1 MNSQLH
7 LWQNKAM
14 LSGVWVC
21 RIIFFLPLRF
31 KSILMDNRDNLLGV
45 LATLFKWKKQIL
57 KVILLAGIG
66 TAAISFFFLDDYYR
80 ASTVFYVSSPDLFKP
95 EQMFGT
101 SNKDMEYFG
110 TDGDLDRVLTIAE
123 SNELYDFLIKKFELY
138 KHYDIDSTKQKA
150 PFKVR
155 EHLQKLYE
163 VKKTKFDAVE
173 LSVEDTDREFAS
185 RMANTAREKIDEIT
199 QRLIRNSQ
207 LSLIKAYE
215 SSFLEK
221 EKTLLGI
228 NETLTKLR
236 QNSGVIDPEQQTEAI
251 TKSAVEANLNL
262 ARNKAKLEALRKMSS
277 VSKDTITFLETTVKG
292 YEEEVKQSNTQL
304 KRYNEGYNG
313 VVDMKNQY
321 ERESEQVSKDKQR
334 YLQLRIAY
342 STKISAVSVIE
353 PAAIPIVKER
363 PKRTI
368 IIVSA
373 MLIAFIFSVI
383 GVLLA
388 DNYKD
393 VNWKELS
400 QN

>member
-1 MNSQLH
+1 
-7 LWQNKAM
+7 M

-80 ASTVFYVSSPDLFKP
+80 ASTVFYVASPDLFKP

-101 SNKDMEYFG
+101 SNKDMDYYG
-110 TDGDLDRVLTIAE
+110 TDADLDRVLTIAE
-123 SNELYDFLIKKFELY
+123 SNELYDYLIKAFNLY

-173 LSVEDTDREFAS
+173 LSVEDTDKEFAAQ
-185 RMANTAREKIDEIT
+185 MANSAREKIDEIT

-221 EKTLLGI
+221 EKTLLNI
-228 NETLTKLR
+228 NGTLTQLR
-236 QNSGVIDPEQQTEAI
+236 QNSGVIDPEQQTEAV
-251 TKSAVEANLNL
+251 TKSAVEAGVNY
-262 ARNKAKLEALRKMSS
+262 ARSKAKLDALRKMSNIS
-277 VSKDTITFLETTVKG
+277 RDTIALLEATVKG
-292 YEEEVKQSNTQL
+292 YEEEVKQSNATL
-304 KRYNEGYNG
+304 KRYNDGYNG
-313 VVDMKNQY
+313 VLDMKNQY
-321 ERESEQVSKDKQR
+321 EKESEQVSKDKQR

-363 PKRTI
+363 PKRSV

-373 MLIAFIFSVI
+373 MLIAFIFSVV

-393 VNWKELS
+393 VSWKELTK
-400 QN
+400 N

>member
-1 MNSQLH
+1 LIIKVLYQIILNFKFLIAFQQLH

-123 SNELYDFLIKKFELY
+123 SNELYDFLIKTFDLY

-163 VKKTKFDAVE
+163 VKKTKFDAIE
-173 LSVEDTDREFAS
+173 LSVEDTDREFAA
-185 RMANTAREKIDEIT
+185 RMANTAREKIDE
-199 QRLIRNSQ
+199 
-207 LSLIKAYE
+207 
-215 SSFLEK
+215 K
-221 EKTLLGI
+221 EKTLLSI
-228 NETLTKLR
+228 NGTLTQLR
-236 QNSGVIDPEQQTEAI
+236 QNSGVIDPEQQTEAV
-251 TKSAVEANLNL
+251 TKSAVEAGVNY
-262 ARNKAKLEALRKMSS
+262 ARSKAKLDALRKMSNI
-277 VSKDTITFLETTVKG
+277 SKDTIALLEATVKG
-292 YEEEVKQSNTQL
+292 YEGEVKESNATL
-304 KRYNEGYNG
+304 KRYNDGYNG
-313 VVDMKNQY
+313 VLDMKNQY

-363 PKRTI
+363 PKRSI

-373 MLIAFIFSVI
+373 MLIAFIFSVV

-393 VNWKELS
+393 VSWKELT

>member
-1 MNSQLH
+1 
-7 LWQNKAM
+7 M

-21 RIIFFLPLRF
+21 QIIFFLPLRF

-45 LATLFKWKKQIL
+45 FATLFKWKKQIL

-80 ASTVFYVSSPDLFKP
+80 ATTVFYVASPDLFKP

-101 SNKDMEYFG
+101 SNKDMDYYG
-110 TDGDLDRVLTIAE
+110 TDADLDRVLTIAE
-123 SNELYDFLIKKFELY
+123 SNELYDYLIKAFNLY

-173 LSVEDTDREFAS
+173 LSVEDTDKEFAAQ
-185 RMANTAREKIDEIT
+185 MANSAREKIDEIT

-221 EKTLLGI
+221 EKTLLSI
-228 NETLTKLR
+228 NGTLTQLR
-236 QNSGVIDPEQQTEAI
+236 QNSGVIDPEQQTEAV
-251 TKSAVEANLNL
+251 TKSAVEASVNYT
-262 ARNKAKLEALRKMSS
+262 RSKAKLDVLRKMPS
-277 VSKDTITFLETTVKG
+277 VSRDTIALLEATVKG
-292 YEEEVKQSNTQL
+292 YEEEMKQSNATL
-304 KRYNEGYNG
+304 KRYNDGYNG
-313 VVDMKNQY
+313 VLDMKNQY
-321 ERESEQVSKDKQR
+321 EKESEQVSKDKQR

-342 STKISAVSVIE
+342 STKISAVSIIE

-363 PKRTI
+363 PKRSI
-368 IIVSA
+368 LIASA
-373 MLIAFIFSVI
+373 MLIAFIFSVV

-393 VNWKELS
+393 VSWKELTK
-400 QN
+400 N

>member
-1 MNSQLH
+1 
-7 LWQNKAM
+7 M

-57 KVILLAGIG
+57 NVILLAGIG
-66 TAAISFFFLDDYYR
+66 TAAISFLFLDDYYR
-80 ASTVFYVSSPDLFKP
+80 ATTVFYVASPDLFKP

-123 SNELYDFLIKKFELY
+123 SNELYDFLIKTFDLY

-221 EKTLLGI
+221 EKTLSSI
-228 NETLTKLR
+228 NDTLTRLR
-236 QNSGVIDPEQQTEAI
+236 QNSGVIDPEQQTEAV
-251 TKSAVEANLNL
+251 TKSAVEAGVNYARSKARL
-262 ARNKAKLEALRKMSS
+262 AAMRKMPSMS
-277 VSKDTITFLETTVKG
+277 QDTIALLETTVKG
-292 YEEEVKQSNTQL
+292 YEEEVKQSNATL
-304 KRYNEGYNG
+304 KRYNDGYNG

-321 ERESEQVSKDKQR
+321 ERESEQVSRDKQR
-334 YLQLRIAY
+334 FLQLRIAY
-342 STKISAVSVIE
+342 ATKISAVSVIE
-353 PAAIPIVKER
+353 LAAIPIVKER
-363 PKRTI
+363 PKRAI

-373 MLIAFIFSVI
+373 MLIALIFSII

-388 DNYKD
+388 DNYKN
-393 VNWKELS
+393 VSWKEIS
-400 QN
+400 NN

>member
-1 MNSQLH
+1 
-7 LWQNKAM
+7 M

-66 TAAISFFFLDDYYR
+66 TAASSFFFLDDYYK
-80 ASTVFYVSSPDLFKP
+80 ASTVFYVASPDLFKP
-95 EQMFGT
+95 EQMFGNST
-101 SNKDMEYFG
+101 KDMDYYG
-110 TDGDLDRVLTIAE
+110 TDADLDRVLTIAE
-123 SNELYDFLIKKFELY
+123 SNELYDYLIKNFDLY

-163 VKKTKFDAVE
+163 VKKTSRDAVE
-173 LSVEDTDREFAS
+173 LSVEDTDREFAA

-215 SSFLEK
+215 SSFIEK
-221 EKTLLGI
+221 EKTLVGI
-228 NETLTKLR
+228 DDTLMRLR
-236 QNSGVIDPEQQTEAI
+236 QNYGVIDPEHQTEAV
-251 TKSAVEANLNL
+251 TKSAVESDANYI
-262 ARNKAKLEALRKMSS
+262 RSKAKLDALSKIPNLP
-277 VSKDTITFLETTVKG
+277 KDTIAFLEATMKG
-292 YEEEVKQSNTQL
+292 YEEESKRSTAVL

-313 VVDMKNQY
+313 VLSMKNQF
-321 ERESEQVSKDKQR
+321 ERESDQVNRDKQR
-334 YLQLRIAY
+334 FLQLRIAY

-353 PAAIPIVKER
+353 TAAIPIVKER
-363 PKRTI
+363 PRRTI

-373 MLIAFIFSVI
+373 MLIALIFSVI

-393 VNWKELS
+393 VSWKEITK
-400 QN
+400 Q

>member
-1 MNSQLH
+1 
-7 LWQNKAM
+7 M

-66 TAAISFFFLDDYYR
+66 TAAISFLFLDDYYR
-80 ASTVFYVSSPDLFKP
+80 ATTVFYVASPDLFKP

-101 SNKDMEYFG
+101 SNKDMDYYG
-110 TDGDLDRVLTIAE
+110 TDADLDRVLTIAE
-123 SNELYDFLIKKFELY
+123 SNELYDFLIKTFDLY

-155 EHLQKLYE
+155 EHLQKLYD

-173 LSVEDTDREFAS
+173 LSVEDTDREFAA
-185 RMANTAREKIDEIT
+185 RMANSAREKIDEIS

-207 LSLIKAYE
+207 LGLIKAYE

-221 EKTLLGI
+221 EKTLLNI
-228 NETLTKLR
+228 NGTLTQLR
-236 QNSGVIDPEQQTEAI
+236 QNSGVIDPEQQTEAV
-251 TKSAVEANLNL
+251 TKSAVEAGVNY
-262 ARNKAKLEALRKMSS
+262 ARSKAKLDALRKMSNI
-277 VSKDTITFLETTVKG
+277 SKDTIALLEATVKG
-292 YEEEVKQSNTQL
+292 YEGEVKESNATL
-304 KRYNEGYNG
+304 KRYNDGYNG
-313 VVDMKNQY
+313 VLDMKNQY
-321 ERESEQVSKDKQR
+321 EKESEQVSKDKQR

-342 STKISAVSVIE
+342 STKISALSIFE
-353 PAAIPIVKER
+353 TAAIPIVKER
-363 PKRTI
+363 PKRAI
-368 IIVSA
+368 IIISA
-373 MLIAFIFSVI
+373 MLIALIFSVI

-393 VNWKELS
+393 VSWKEIS
-400 QN
+400 KQ

>member
-1 MNSQLH
+1 

-21 RIIFFLPLRF
+21 RIIFFLPLHF

-57 KVILLAGIG
+57 SVILLTGIG
-66 TAAISFFFLDDYYR
+66 TAAISLFFLDDYYR
-80 ASTVFYVSSPDLFKP
+80 ASTVFYVASPDLFKP

-123 SNELYDFLIKKFELY
+123 SNELYDFLIKTFDLY
-138 KHYDIDSTKQKA
+138 KHYDIDSTQQKA

-155 EHLQKLYE
+155 ERLQKLYD

-173 LSVEDTDREFAS
+173 LSVEDTNREFAA
-185 RMANTAREKIDEIT
+185 RMANSAREKIDEIT

-215 SSFLEK
+215 SSFIEK
-221 EKTLLGI
+221 EKTLLSI
-228 NETLTKLR
+228 NGTLTQLR
-236 QNSGVIDPEQQTEAI
+236 QNSGVIDPEQQTEAV
-251 TKSAVEANLNL
+251 TKSAVEASINL
-262 ARNKAKLEALRKMSS
+262 ARSKAKLEALRKMPNISR
-277 VSKDTITFLETTVKG
+277 DTIGFLEAAVKG
-292 YEEEVKQSNTQL
+292 YEQEVKQSDATL
-304 KRYNEGYNG
+304 KRYNDGYNG

-321 ERESEQVSKDKQR
+321 ERESEQVSRDKQR

-342 STKISAVSVIE
+342 TTKISAVSVIE
-353 PAAIPIVKER
+353 PAATPIVKER

-368 IIVSA
+368 IIFSA
-373 MLIAFIFSVI
+373 ILIALVFSII

-393 VNWKELS
+393 ISWKEIS
-400 QN
+400 K